1 MARRKEPDWLPEIQR
16 VVLRKHFIVFDREA
30 LRRHA
35 LGIAEGR
42 DAEIAAD
49 FDDGEDGGNADELL
63 SQEAE
68 DIAHEIDPVINLL
81 RSIGDDIEDDTDTE
95 IERGYTFWYSSA
107 DIDENPGLDTFTTR
121 LMYHTGINVGEK
133 LVRMMRD
140 GLTDV
145 VTAAKITPNCLAV
158 EEETEGLYYV
168 IGPHPL
174 DCFPLTRGNSGFG
187 DAILIGRL
195 TNNVVLLILP

>member
-1 MARRKEPDWLPEIQR
+1 MARRKEPDWLPEIQQ

-107 DIDENPGLDTFTTR
+107 DIDEDPGLDTFTTP

-133 LVRMMRD
+133 LLRMMRD
-140 GLTDV
+140 GSTDV
-145 VTAAKITPNCLAV
+145 VTVAKITPNCLAV
-158 EEETEGLYYV
+158 EEETENLYYV
-168 IGPHPL
+168 ISPHSL
-174 DCFPLTRGNSGFG
+174 DFFPLTRGNSGVG

-195 TNNVVLLILP
+195 TNNVVPLVQP